1 MTNLRAGV
9 IGVGYLGRFHAEKY
23 AGCKGVKLVGVAD
36 SDGARARE
44 AGAKLRCKAFF
55 DYRELLPHVD
65 LVSIAVPTESHHAV
79 ARAAIEAG
87 VHLLL
92 EKPVT
97 RTLAEADALVSL
109 ARERQLRFGA
119 GHLERFNPAF
129 RALEKQLDRPLFID
143 CERLSGFTQRGTDV
157 DVVLDL
163 MIHDLD
169 LVLAMVKS
177 EPVSVSACGFSV
189 LTGSIDIANA
199 RLEFADGCVANLSA
213 SRVSQTPVRKLR
225 VFQADL
231 YISAD
236 LQAAKLRAV
245 RKAPD
250 AMRTVES
257 ESNFDG
263 ADALRAEVEAF
274 VGAVRD
280 ERDPPVTGEDGR
292 RALALAL
299 EVGQRVRERLT
310 QYASAR
316 GRLMQAAQ

>member
-1 MTNLRAGV
+1 MRDLRAGV
-9 IGVGYLGRFHAEKY
+9 IGVGYLGRYHAEKY

-36 SDGARARE
+36 SDAVRAGEVGAELHCA
-44 AGAKLRCKAFF
+44 ALL
-55 DYRELLPHVD
+55 DYRELLRRVD

-79 ARAAIEAG
+79 ALAAIEAG
-87 VHLLL
+87 VHVLL

-97 RTLAEADALVSL
+97 RTLEEADALIAL
-109 ARERQLRFGA
+109 ARERAVRFGA

-129 RALEKQLDRPLFID
+129 RALAKQLDRPLFID
-143 CERLSGFTQRGTDV
+143 CERLSGFKQRGTDV

-169 LVLAMVKS
+169 LVLAMVRS

-189 LTGSIDIANA
+189 LTDSIDIANA

-213 SRVSQTPVRKLR
+213 SRVSQSPVRKLR
-225 VFQADL
+225 VFQTDL

-250 AMRTVES
+250 GARTVEN
-257 ESNFDG
+257 ESIFDG
-263 ADALRAEVEAF
+263 ADALRAEIEAF

-299 EVGQRVRERLT
+299 EVGRLVRERLT
-310 QYASAR
+310 RFSAAR
-316 GRLMQAAQ
+316 APVRLQAP